1 MFFFLLIIS
10 LILTEYTFLFF
21 QTTRLGKHVN
31 ELRRNTTNE
40 SLAKRAKELVKKWRS
55 MVLPE
60 SNGQLLERK
69 RSAKDS
75 TTANLM
81 MTGGNNNKSIETVV
95 TGTNVP
101 LKRPRINGQ
110 VSEFDFSDNSN
121 SSFKDVIGE
130 VLLLFS

>member
-1 MFFFLLIIS
+1 M
-10 LILTEYTFLFF
+10 FF

-31 ELRRNTTNE
+31 ELRRNTKNE

-55 MVLPE
+55 MVLPD
-60 SNGQLLERK
+60 SNGQLQDRK
-69 RSAKDS
+69 RPAKD
-75 TTANLM
+75 TTTIVV
-81 MTGGNNNKSIETVV
+81 TGSNNNKTVENS
-95 TGTNVP
+95 TQATTNVP

-130 VLLLFS
+130 CAEAIVLN